1 MGPFMMTCCYISLSL
16 SLYGYG
22 ASFYMY
28 DMCSAAETIG
38 KKFSF
43 MRRFEVGE
51 RTEGNVTSSS
61 PVVTAY
67 GTTSVCVC
75 VRGDPTGMTR
85 LFPRTKRLMSHHRL
99 SANQQLPQ
107 QGCLISL
114 KTGGARSTKYRR
126 RATFLPG
133 LLSIRLYSCRVR
145 LGSEILLLI
154 IIILMRCPAVL
165 LCIYSIL
172 AVCGHRHKPCF
183 QNNPTMRLK

>member
-1 MGPFMMTCCYISLSL
+1 
-16 SLYGYG
+16 
-22 ASFYMY
+22 
-28 DMCSAAETIG
+28 MCSAAETIG

-61 PVVTAY
+61 PVVY
-67 GTTSVCVC
+67 GLRDDECVC
-75 VRGDPTGMTR
+75 VRSGGIPTGMTR
-85 LFPRTKRLMSHHRL
+85 LFPRIPRTRRLMSHHRL

-133 LLSIRLYSCRVR
+133 LQSIRVYSCRVR

-154 IIILMRCPAVL
+154 IIMLMRCPAVL
-165 LCIYSIL
+165 LCMYSIL

>member
-1 MGPFMMTCCYISLSL
+1 MMICCYISLSL
-16 SLYGYG
+16 SLSLYVV
-22 ASFYMY
+22 SFYMY

-67 GTTSVCVC
+67 GTTRVCVC
-75 VRGDPTGMTR
+75 VRGDPNGDDKVISQDR
-85 LFPRTKRLMSHHRL
+85 RLMSHHRL

-133 LLSIRLYSCRVR
+133 LQSIRVYSCRVR

-154 IIILMRCPAVL
+154 IIMLMRCPAVL
-165 LCIYSIL
+165 LCMYSIL